1 MFIFRAQTK
10 LSIRGASLRWLA
22 SRVVWVLALILVGA
36 ICPQTQSAADG
47 ATLPTQHF
55 ASAPGGLRFAIAD
68 LDGDVH
74 PDVATV
80 ETFGGNGFGRANYSI
95 HLRLSA
101 SGQSSFQLIGPA
113 GGLIIE
119 ARDIN
124 GDNAVDLVLATAWRR
139 RPVAVYLNDGH
150 GVFSRAEIDQFLQSL
165 ERPSRNWLSQEN
177 DAPAALAVQGRHD
190 RCFDRLVCSRCADP
204 FVLQSL
210 PQIGEHLISAFVFS
224 PSGRSPPRYSSQR

>member
-1 MFIFRAQTK
+1 MSIFAAQTK
-10 LSIRGASLRWLA
+10 LSMRWPAL
-22 SRVVWVLALILVGA
+22 RVVWVLALIFVGGF
-36 ICPQTQSAADG
+36 CPQTQSVAKA
-47 ATLPTQHF
+47 ATLPIQHF
-55 ASAPGGLRFAIAD
+55 ASAPGGLRFAVAD
-68 LDGDVH
+68 FDGDVH

-80 ETFGGNGFGRANYSI
+80 ETSGGNGLGRTNYSI

-150 GVFSRAEIDQFLQSL
+150 GTFSRGELDQFLRSL
-165 ERPSRNWLSQEN
+165 ERFGRNWLSQKN
-177 DAPAALAVQGRHD
+177 DTPAALAIQWRHD
-190 RCFDRLVCSRCADP
+190 RCFDLLVCSCSAYP
-204 FVLQSL
+204 FVLQHL
-210 PQIGEHLISAFVFS
+210 PQTGEHLIKGFVFS
-224 PSGRSPPRYSSQR
+224 PSGRSPPHYSSQR